1 MYRQHMQKLEIA
13 RCPNFQSWPYFLQ
26 KFPQNG
32 FWKFIKSTEF
42 LAFLNKHLL
51 YHVIFIRKNPTHLF
65 LIQIIYCKVFPSVLF
80 LVMDEGTRFWIFW
93 CGLSTS
99 QAKISL
105 FLAFGMLC
113 FQKSSIMSKIYS
125 AEILTKK
132 DDLWIILWK
141 TSQNNS
147 SLLCVENY
155 YVFFIKLRSNQFFLR
170 DAWFQV
176 PGVFSWN
183 LTFGYHPCCENHH

>member
-1 MYRQHMQKLEIA
+1 MIQINIQSPFLDPKDFNHPTILNSHSLKLNCQKLVYIIYKYVCMYRQHMQKLEIA

-99 QAKISL
+99 QAKIPL
-105 FLAFGMLC
+105 F
-113 FQKSSIMSKIYS
+113 
-125 AEILTKK
+125 
-132 DDLWIILWK
+132 
-141 TSQNNS
+141 
-147 SLLCVENY
+147 
-155 YVFFIKLRSNQFFLR
+155 
-170 DAWFQV
+170 
-176 PGVFSWN
+176 
-183 LTFGYHPCCENHH
+183 